1 MQRMAVLR
9 DNNAKLEVAVK
20 AKDSTIKALKENMEK
35 QIKLTKD
42 LNNKLTIAEE
52 NNKKISKI
60 LAETDIVE
68 KVISPTIAIAQKPKA
83 VKMLETKIIVIT
95 EKNLPEVI
103 KKVKAG
109 MGEFVIYGLDPASF
123 KNLALNFEEIKRYI
137 EQQKEIIIYY
147 EEAVKPKDKK

>member
-1 MQRMAVLR
+1 MARIYVFLFILVILGGIGYGAYFVYNDTMQRMAVLR

-60 LAETDIVE
+60 LAETDIV
-68 KVISPTIAIAQKPKA
+68 KNSIADPKA
-83 VKMLETKIIVIT
+83 T
-95 EKNLPEVI
+95 EKKINEEVVNMFNGI
-103 KKVKAG
+103 NTATK
-109 MGEFVIYGLDPASF
+109 
-123 KNLALNFEEIKRYI
+123 
-137 EQQKEIIIYY
+137 
-147 EEAVKPKDKK
+147 

>member
-1 MQRMAVLR
+1 MARFYILLFVLVILGGIGYGAYFIYNDTMQRMATLR

-60 LAETDIVE
+60 LAETDIV
-68 KVISPTIAIAQKPKA
+68 KNSLADPVA
-83 VKMLETKIIVIT
+83 T
-95 EKNLPEVI
+95 EKRINEEVVNMFNGI
-103 KKVKAG
+103 NTATK
-109 MGEFVIYGLDPASF
+109 
-123 KNLALNFEEIKRYI
+123 
-137 EQQKEIIIYY
+137 
-147 EEAVKPKDKK
+147 